1 MCRVP
6 SPEFKAAEDFFL
18 FNLPLNIHNKKKNYY
33 NYMSINSTK
42 KSSLIKT
49 KKRTRYGGT
58 IKKTQPNKNRFRY
71 KASFFKPSKETL
83 KKWNMPR
90 ADTTKPSKKTSEKII
105 MPPDNT
111 NFKMPPDNTNVKVAD
126 VTEHDTDA
134 VHGLLSI
141 SMPRDTTKFSGG
153 FANDKKYSRR
163 QRLFNGHRK
172 IKSGI
177 KKGGVEKK
185 SL

>member
-1 MCRVP
+1 
-6 SPEFKAAEDFFL
+6 
-18 FNLPLNIHNKKKNYY
+18 
-33 NYMSINSTK
+33 MSINSTK
-42 KSSLIKT
+42 KKSLIKT
-49 KKRTRYGGT
+49 KKRKYIIKRTRYGGT
-58 IKKTQPNKNRFRY
+58 NKKTQPNKLYKTNRFIY
-71 KASFFKPSKETL
+71 KASFYKPSKETS
-83 KKWNMPR
+83 KKFIMPP
-90 ADTTKPSKKTSEKII
+90 DTTKPSKETSEKNIV
-105 MPPDNT
+105 PPDTT
-111 NFKMPPDNTNVKVAD
+111 NFKMPPDTNNIKQVAD

-141 SMPRDTTKFSGG
+141 SMPRDTTKFRGG

-177 KKGGVEKK
+177 KKRGIKKK